1 MLFVAVLCVV
11 AVQCQALEN
20 AHPGGSEEF
29 NDVLA
34 EGLHVVRSLLQN
46 TETNLPSAV
55 NKAFDC
61 EYRLITLALAPIFLY
76 IPPFLKICPSN
87 PLPPHFV
94 DFKLIQRVISP
105 F

>member
-34 EGLHVVRSLLQN
+34 EGLQAVRSLLQN

-61 EYRLITLALAPIFLY
+61 EYRL
-76 IPPFLKICPSN
+76 
-87 PLPPHFV
+87 PLPWPQF
-94 DFKLIQRVISP
+94 LIFSP
-105 F
+105 FS

>member
-11 AVQCQALEN
+11 AVQCQAQGN
-20 AHPGGSEEF
+20 AHPGGSGGSEEF

-61 EYRLITLALAPIFLY
+61 EYRL
-76 IPPFLKICPSN
+76 
-87 PLPPHFV
+87 PLPRPRL
-94 DFKLIQRVISP
+94 LIFSP
-105 F
+105 FSKDIPLQLPTTPSCRF